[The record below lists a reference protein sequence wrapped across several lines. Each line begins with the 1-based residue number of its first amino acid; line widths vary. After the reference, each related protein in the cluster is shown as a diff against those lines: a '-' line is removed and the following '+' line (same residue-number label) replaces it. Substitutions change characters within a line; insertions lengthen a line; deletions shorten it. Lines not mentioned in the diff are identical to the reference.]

1 MKCSGRNA
9 ITGEMVLLEGQ
20 QGITAVEPLL
30 GPAAGAGLPWLAPGF
45 IDLQVNGFA
54 GVDYCAPTS
63 PVEEIGRSIRAQY
76 ATGVTRLLPT
86 VITGSQEVMAGAL
99 RRLAEA
105 KEQLPEGESMVGYHV
120 EGPHISAE
128 DGPRGAHPIAAVRA
142 PDLEEF
148 KRLQEAARG
157 DIKLITISPEWP
169 QAPAYIEHIVRE
181 GIVASIG
188 HTKANSQQIADAV
201 AAGATMSTHL
211 GNGAHAVMA
220 RHPNYIWDQ
229 LAEDRLTASFIVDG
243 IHIGAAFLKTA
254 LRAKGLERSV
264 LITDAVMP
272 ALCPAGDYRLGEVDV
287 TLHASPDGDVDRV
300 TLRGGTRLAGSALRM
315 DRGIE
320 KLMQLAGLTLAQAVT
335 LATSNPARAGR
346 IAGRWRGF
354 APGEKSDVVEFT
366 HDAQRQTVKVLRTWV
381 AGRLVFDAEKEPVA

>member
-1 MKCSGRNA
+1 MKCFGRHA
-9 ITGEMVLLEGQ
+9 LTGELIQVEAE
-20 QGITAVEPLL
+20 QGFTAVDPLL
-30 GPAAGAGLPWLAPGF
+30 GADANQPLPWLAPGF

-63 PVEEIGRSIRAQY
+63 TVEEIGRSIRAQY

-86 VITGSQEVMAGAL
+86 VITGSHDVMAGAL

-128 DGPRGAHPIAAVRA
+128 DGPRGAHPLAAVRP
-142 PDLEEF
+142 PDTDEF
-148 KRLQEAARG
+148 ERLNEAARG

-169 QAPAYIEHIVRE
+169 QAPRYIEYIVRQ

-188 HTKANSQQIADAV
+188 HTKADSQQIADAV
-201 AAGATMSTHL
+201 SAGATMSTHL
-211 GNGAHAVMA
+211 GNGAHAMMA

-229 LAEDRLTASFIVDG
+229 LADDRLTASFIADG
-243 IHIGAAFLKTA
+243 IHLGRAFLKAA

-264 LITDAVMP
+264 LVTDAVMP

-287 TLHASPDGDVDRV
+287 TLHRSPDGDVDRV

-320 KLMQLAGLTLAQAVT
+320 KLMQLAGLNLAQAVT
-335 LATSNPARAGR
+335 LATSNAARAGR
-346 IAGRWRGF
+346 IAGRLRGIS
-354 APGEKSDVVEFT
+354 PGDKADLVEFT
-366 HDAQRQTVKVLRTWV
+366 HDPQRQTIRVLRTWV
-381 AGRLVFDAEKEPVA
+381 AGRQVFEDGTAAG